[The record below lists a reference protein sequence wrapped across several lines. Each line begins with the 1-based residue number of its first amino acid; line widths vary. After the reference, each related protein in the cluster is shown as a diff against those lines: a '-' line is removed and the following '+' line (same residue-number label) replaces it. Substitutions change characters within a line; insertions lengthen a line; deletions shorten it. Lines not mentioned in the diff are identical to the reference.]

1 MDANRSPQEVFA
13 HHAEALGAE
22 DLDGI
27 VADYTDDAVIITPT
41 RVLRGKDGVRENF
54 VQLLGEVPQ
63 AAWDIKNT
71 VYEGDAMLLEWG
83 AEGGGNRVDD
93 GVDTFIFR
101 DGMIRLQTIR
111 YTLSPAR

>member
-27 VADYTDDAVIITPT
+27 VADYSDDAVIITPS
-41 RVLRGKDGVRENF
+41 RVLRGREGVRENF

-63 AAWDIKNT
+63 ASWDIKNT

-83 AEGGGNRVDD
+83 AEGGGNRIDD

-111 YTLSPAR
+111 HTVRPAT

>member
-1 MDANRSPQEVFA
+1 MDATRSPQEVFA
-13 HHAEALGAE
+13 HHAQALGAE

-27 VADYTDDAVIITPT
+27 VADYADDAVIITPS

-63 AAWDIKNT
+63 AAWDIKNS
-71 VYEGDAMLLEWG
+71 VYEGDAMLLEWA
-83 AEGGGNRVDD
+83 AEGGGNRIDD

-111 YTLSPAR
+111 YTLQRAG